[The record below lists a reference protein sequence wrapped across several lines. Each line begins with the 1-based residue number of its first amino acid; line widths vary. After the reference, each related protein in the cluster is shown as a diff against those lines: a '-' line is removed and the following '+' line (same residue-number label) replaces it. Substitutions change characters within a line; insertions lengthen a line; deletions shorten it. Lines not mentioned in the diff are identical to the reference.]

1 MVRKENVCA
10 QDEDDGPG
18 DILDDELQRQLNEM
32 ADYDSANEEDPAAA
46 SHPAGVAS
54 LHLLGFA
61 LNTSRHAQGSKVV
74 PARRTV
80 KLRRVFL

>member
-1 MVRKENVCA
+1 
-10 QDEDDGPG
+10 
-18 DILDDELQRQLNEM
+18 M

-54 LHLLGFA
+54 LHLLGIA

-74 PARRTV
+74 LARRAV
-80 KLRRVFL
+80 KSRRVYL

>member
-1 MVRKENVCA
+1 
-10 QDEDDGPG
+10 
-18 DILDDELQRQLNEM
+18 M

-54 LHLLGFA
+54 LHLLGIA

-74 PARRTV
+74 PARRAV
-80 KLRRVFL
+80 KSRRVYL

>member
-1 MVRKENVCA
+1 MVCA
-10 QDEDDGPG
+10 QDEEDGPG

-61 LNTSRHAQGSKVV
+61 LDTSWHAQGSKVV
-74 PARRTV
+74 PACRAILV
-80 KLRRVFL
+80 